1 MLFCGISICN
11 QGKGRYSVS
20 YFVRG
25 VSIQNK
31 PAIVITKGQVNLWVD
46 NICIHNFH
54 IHVYFDLCISKAE
67 FTSKQLEQH
76 FPGI

>member
-1 MLFCGISICN
+1 M
-11 QGKGRYSVS
+11 
-20 YFVRG
+20 
-25 VSIQNK
+25 SIQNK